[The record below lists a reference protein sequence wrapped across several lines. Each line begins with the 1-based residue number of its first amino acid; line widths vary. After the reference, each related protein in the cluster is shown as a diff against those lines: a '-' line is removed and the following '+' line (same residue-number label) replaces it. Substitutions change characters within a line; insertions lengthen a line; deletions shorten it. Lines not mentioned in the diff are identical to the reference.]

1 MSTTE
6 DYMPSLIT
14 ATPYEGRQLA
24 IKLSRKSI
32 ATIQTDAEVR
42 ASLRQDYSTN
52 SDLLIKSAQVIA
64 LEFQTIAAA
73 NNYWRKD

>member
-1 MSTTE
+1 MSTTQ

-24 IKLSRKSI
+24 ITLSRKSI

-42 ASLRQDYSTN
+42 KALRPDYATS
-52 SDLLIKSAQVIA
+52 SELLIKSAQIIA
-64 LEFQTIAAA
+64 MEFQTIAAA